1 VVDKLLLPQKT
12 VCLMPYVVVLIMSHQ
27 ESAEDYI
34 RRTAAER
41 IMIIDGAMG
50 TEIQKKRL
58 TDEQFRGERFK
69 DHPHELKGN
78 NDLLS
83 ITCPDVIYGIHKAY
97 LLAGADFLETNTF
110 NGTSISQKDYH
121 LEDIV
126 YELNKTRFL
135 QPVFTTL
142 LLPDF

>member
-1 VVDKLLLPQKT
+1 MHP
-12 VCLMPYVVVLIMSHQ
+12 IIAMSHH

-58 TDEQFRGERFK
+58 TDEQFRGQRFK

-97 LLAGADFLETNTF
+97 LTAGADFVETNTF
-110 NGTSISQKDYH
+110 NAQRIFRYPMSA
-121 LEDIV
+121 
-126 YELNKTRFL
+126 R
-135 QPVFTTL
+135 
-142 LLPDF
+142 